1 MAEALFYH
9 LQRRSLEQVLPG
21 LIERALERGW
31 RCAIEAGEERLRAL
45 DDLLWSY
52 SDDSFLPH
60 GLEADDGANQPVVLV
75 GHGGNPNGATVRFLA
90 DGAPLPADAPTYLR
104 LVIVFD
110 GNDEEALATAR
121 ERWREAKAAGLD
133 ATYWQQN
140 EAGRW
145 EKRAG

>member
-1 MAEALFYH
+1 L
-9 LQRRSLEQVLPG
+9 RR
-21 LIERALERGW
+21 RG
-31 RCAIEAGEERLRAL
+31 GEERLRAL
-45 DDLLWSY
+45 DDLLWTY

-60 GLEADDGANQPVVLV
+60 GLEADDGPHQPVVLIE
-75 GHGGNPNGATVRFLA
+75 HGGNPNGATVRFLV
-90 DGAPLPADAPTYLR
+90 DGAPLPADAAAYLR

-121 ERWREAKAAGLD
+121 ERWREAKALGLD
-133 ATYWQQN
+133 ATYWQQS